1 MVAKNFITFG
11 SKQNGLHLFKMNL
24 LITTKNDMYKIGII
38 FSILLSFSIY
48 GQEDSL
54 AFDGVV
60 EAPIES
66 EYIEKTF
73 SATRVINGHSTEML
87 GKNVLE
93 YRIEHRF
100 GDIAGTNGGAQ
111 QMFGFDNVAD
121 IRMAIEYGITD
132 NINVGIGRSKGNGQ
146 PYRSLI
152 DGYAKYRILRQKKQG
167 MPISMALLGT
177 MSFTY
182 MKASND
188 ISQVS
193 AFPNWQHRFAY
204 SAQLNVSKKF
214 GSWFSLNLSP
224 TLVHRNYVAAT
235 DQNTLFALGGAMRF
249 SFAKTMGIVI
259 EYFHAF
265 GDPNLRTT
273 NFNSLGIA
281 YEFETFGHN
290 FTINL
295 TNSTGFGET
304 QFITNTYSD
313 WLKGQFRLGFTIGRK
328 FAF

>member
-1 MVAKNFITFG
+1 M
-11 SKQNGLHLFKMNL
+11 SKFTLFFVL
-24 LITTKNDMYKIGII
+24 F
-38 FSILLSFSIY
+38 FSVFCY
-48 GQEDSL
+48 AQEDSL
-54 AFDGVV
+54 LVDDGVV
-60 EAPIES
+60 VGPDES
-66 EYIEKTF
+66 EYIENVF

-87 GKNVLE
+87 GKNVME

-100 GDIAGTNGGAQ
+100 GDIAGPNGGAQ
-111 QMFGFDNVAD
+111 QMFGFDNSAD

-132 NINVGIGRSKGNGQ
+132 NINIGLGRSKGNGM

-152 DGYAKYRILRQKKQG
+152 DGYAKYRILRQKKHG
-167 MPISMALLGT
+167 MPISLVVLGT
-177 MSFTY
+177 TSFTY
-182 MKASND
+182 MKASSD
-188 ISQVS
+188 ISQVT

-204 SAQLNVSKKF
+204 SGQLNISKKF

-224 TLVHRNYVAAT
+224 TIVHRNYVAAT
-235 DQNTLFALGGAMRF
+235 DQNTLFSLGGAMRF

-259 EYFHAF
+259 EYFHVF

-273 NFNSLGIA
+273 NYNSLGIA

>member
-1 MVAKNFITFG
+1 MKKYTFLIVFIA
-11 SKQNGLHLFKMNL
+11 
-24 LITTKNDMYKIGII
+24 
-38 FSILLSFSIY
+38 SFSTLA
-48 GQEDSL
+48 QEDSL
-54 AFDGVV
+54 SFDGVV
-60 EAPIES
+60 EGPEES
-66 EYIEKTF
+66 EYTENVF

-87 GKNVLE
+87 DKNVLE

-100 GDIAGTNGGAQ
+100 GDIAGVNGGVQ

-121 IRMAIEYGITD
+121 IRMAVEYGITD

-152 DGYAKYRILRQKKQG
+152 DGYFKYRILRQKKQG
-167 MPISMALLGT
+167 MPISLVVLGT
-177 MSFTY
+177 TSFTY

-193 AFPNWQHRFAY
+193 SFPNWQHRFAY
-204 SAQLNVSKKF
+204 SAQLNISKKF

-265 GDPNLRTT
+265 DDPNLRTT

-304 QFITNTYSD
+304 QFITNTYSN

-328 FAF
+328 FSF

>member
-1 MVAKNFITFG
+1 MSKFFLTF
-11 SKQNGLHLFKMNL
+11 F
-24 LITTKNDMYKIGII
+24 
-38 FSILLSFSIY
+38 ILLSLFSF

-54 AFDGVV
+54 IVDDAVV
-60 EAPIES
+60 IGPDES
-66 EYIEKTF
+66 QYIEGVF

-87 GKNVLE
+87 GKNVME

-100 GDIAGTNGGAQ
+100 GDIAGPNGGVQ
-111 QMFGFDNVAD
+111 QMFGFDNSAD

-132 NINVGIGRSKGNGQ
+132 NINIGLGRSKGNGM

-167 MPISMALLGT
+167 MPISLAILGT
-177 MSFTY
+177 TSFTY
-182 MKASND
+182 MKASSD
-188 ISQVS
+188 ISQVT

-204 SAQLNVSKKF
+204 SAQLNISKKF

-235 DQNTLFALGGAMRF
+235 DQNTLFSLGGAMRF

-259 EYFHAF
+259 EYFHVF

-273 NFNSLGIA
+273 NYNSLGIA

>member
-1 MVAKNFITFG
+1 MSKFSLFFI
-11 SKQNGLHLFKMNL
+11 LF
-24 LITTKNDMYKIGII
+24 
-38 FSILLSFSIY
+38 FSAFCY
-48 GQEDSL
+48 AQEDSL
-54 AFDGVV
+54 LVDDGVV
-60 EAPIES
+60 VGPDES
-66 EYIEKTF
+66 EYVENVF

-87 GKNVLE
+87 GKNVME

-100 GDIAGTNGGAQ
+100 GDIAGPNGGVQ
-111 QMFGFDNVAD
+111 QMFGFDNSAD

-132 NINVGIGRSKGNGQ
+132 NINIGLGRSKGNGM

-152 DGYAKYRILRQKKQG
+152 DGYAKYRILRQKKHG
-167 MPISMALLGT
+167 MPISLVVLGT
-177 MSFTY
+177 TSFTY
-182 MKASND
+182 MKASSD

-204 SAQLNVSKKF
+204 SGQLNISKKF

-224 TLVHRNYVAAT
+224 TIVHRNYVAAT
-235 DQNTLFALGGAMRF
+235 DQNTLFSLGGAMRF

-259 EYFHAF
+259 EYFHVF

-273 NFNSLGIA
+273 NYNSLGIA

>member
-1 MVAKNFITFG
+1 MSKFIF
-11 SKQNGLHLFKMNL
+11 LF
-24 LITTKNDMYKIGII
+24 
-38 FSILLSFSIY
+38 FSFFSFLSI

-54 AFDGVV
+54 LVDDAVV
-60 EAPIES
+60 IGPDES
-66 EYIEKTF
+66 EFVEGVF
-73 SATRVINGHSTEML
+73 SSTRVINGHSTEML
-87 GKNVLE
+87 GKKVME
-93 YRIEHRF
+93 FRVEHRF
-100 GDIAGTNGGAQ
+100 GDIAGSNGGAQ
-111 QMFGFDNVAD
+111 QMFGLDQSSD
-121 IRMAIEYGITD
+121 IRLAFEYGITD
-132 NINVGIGRSKGNGQ
+132 NINIGLGRSKGNGM

-152 DGYAKYRILRQKKQG
+152 DGYAKYRILRQKEHG
-167 MPISMALLGT
+167 MPISLVVLGT
-177 MSFTY
+177 TSFTY
-182 MKASND
+182 MKASTD
-188 ISQVS
+188 LSQVT

-204 SAQLNVSKKF
+204 SAQLNISKKF

-224 TLVHRNYVAAT
+224 TLVHRNYVEST
-235 DQNTLFALGGAMRF
+235 DQNTLFSLGGAMRF

-259 EYFHAF
+259 EYFHVL

-273 NFNSLGIA
+273 NYNSLGIA

>member
-1 MVAKNFITFG
+1 MHM
-11 SKQNGLHLFKMNL
+11 SKFTLFFVL
-24 LITTKNDMYKIGII
+24 F
-38 FSILLSFSIY
+38 FSVFCY
-48 GQEDSL
+48 AQEDSL
-54 AFDGVV
+54 LVDDGVV
-60 EAPIES
+60 VGPDES
-66 EYIEKTF
+66 EYIENVF

-87 GKNVLE
+87 GKNVME

-100 GDIAGTNGGAQ
+100 GDIAGPNGGAQ
-111 QMFGFDNVAD
+111 QMFGFDNSAD

-132 NINVGIGRSKGNGQ
+132 NINIGLGRSKGNGM

-152 DGYAKYRILRQKKQG
+152 DGYAKYRILRQKKHG
-167 MPISMALLGT
+167 MPISLVVLGT
-177 MSFTY
+177 TSFTY
-182 MKASND
+182 MKASSD
-188 ISQVS
+188 ISQVT

-204 SAQLNVSKKF
+204 SGQLNISKKF

-224 TLVHRNYVAAT
+224 TIVHRNYVAAT
-235 DQNTLFALGGAMRF
+235 DQNTLFSLGGAMRF

-259 EYFHAF
+259 EYFHVF

-273 NFNSLGIA
+273 NYNSLGIA